1 MPDFAAKFPALRNET
16 LHTRNKTWQEPKQ
29 FYKSHFD
36 FYKSRHDSYKSR
48 HDSYESHFDFK
59 FCCGFWQVFCEV
71 LANCYRSVG
80 KFSVKCKC
88 ILTTWM
94 LWPECNMPVSET
106 GQKAVAYSL
115 FQVETAVF

>member
-1 MPDFAAKFPALRNET
+1 MPDFAAKIPALRNET
-16 LHTRNKTWQEPKQ
+16 HHTCNKTWQEPKQ

-36 FYKSRHDSYKSR
+36 FYKSR

-71 LANCYRSVG
+71 LANCYRGVG
-80 KFSVKCKC
+80 KFSVKCKFV
-88 ILTTWM
+88 LTTWM